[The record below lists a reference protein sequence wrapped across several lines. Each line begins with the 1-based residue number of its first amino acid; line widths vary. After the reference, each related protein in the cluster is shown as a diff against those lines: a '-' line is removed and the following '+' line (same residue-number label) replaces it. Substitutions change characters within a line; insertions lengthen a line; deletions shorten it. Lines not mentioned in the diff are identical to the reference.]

1 MRLGIGLPDNPGV
14 VGETL
19 IDWTNRIDESPFETL
34 AVVDEIVS
42 HSYEGMIKLAAA
54 AATTRHTRLMSTVIA
69 GPLRN
74 TALLAKQ
81 AASIDALSGGRL
93 SLGLGVG
100 DLIEDFAAAGVDMRG
115 RGERFD
121 EQLAG
126 MKCIWA
132 GKPIGE
138 SGRAIGPPLIQPGGP
153 ELLIGGWAPRA
164 IARVGQFADGYVGAV
179 LTEGMISD
187 EPYRLA
193 EQSWREHQRPGKPR
207 FVQNVHYAL
216 GPDAED
222 ALDAYLRYTYASQPN
237 WSESVPGMLEVT
249 PRTDFGVRQIAKR
262 LESIGVDEVV
272 FHPVSSKIDQLD
284 RLEQALG

>member
-1 MRLGIGLPDNPGV
+1 MRLGIGLPDIPGV
-14 VGETL
+14 SGETL
-19 IDWTNRIDESPFETL
+19 IDWISRVDESPFETL

-42 HSYEGMIKLAAA
+42 DSYEGTIMLATAAA
-54 AATTRHTRLMSTVIA
+54 ITRHTTLMSTVIA

-100 DLIEDFAAAGVDMRG
+100 DLVEDFAAVGVEMRG

-121 EQLAG
+121 EQLAR
-126 MKCIWA
+126 MKRIWT
-132 GKPIGE
+132 GEPMGE
-138 SGRAIGPPLIQPGGP
+138 SGRAIGPPPARPGGP
-153 ELLIGGWAPRA
+153 ELLLGGWAPRA
-164 IARVGQFADGYVGAV
+164 MARIGRFADGYVGAV
-179 LTEGMISD
+179 LAEEMISD

-193 EQSWREHQRPGKPR
+193 ERSWREHQRPGKPR

-216 GPDAED
+216 GPNAED
-222 ALDAYLRYTYASQPN
+222 ALDAYIRYNYADPN
-237 WSESVPGMLEVT
+237 WSEYVPGILEVS
-249 PRTDFGVRQIAKR
+249 PRTDLDVRRMLER

-272 FHPVSSKIDQLD
+272 FHPVSSQIDQLE

>member
-1 MRLGIGLPDNPGV
+1 MRLGIGLPDIPGV
-14 VGETL
+14 SGETL
-19 IDWTNRIDESPFETL
+19 IDWISRVDESPFETL

-42 HSYEGMIKLAAA
+42 DSYEGTIMLAAA
-54 AATTRHTRLMSTVIA
+54 AAITRHTRLMSTVIA

-100 DLIEDFAAAGVDMRG
+100 DLVEDFAAVGVEMRG

-126 MKCIWA
+126 MKRIWA
-132 GKPIGE
+132 GEPMGE
-138 SGRAIGPPLIQPGGP
+138 SGRAIGPLPYQPGGP

-164 IARVGQFADGYVGAV
+164 IARVGRFADGYVGAV
-179 LTEGMISD
+179 LSEEMISD

-193 EQSWREHQRPGKPR
+193 ERSWREHRRPGRPR
-207 FVQNVHYAL
+207 FVQNVQYSL
-216 GPDAED
+216 GPDAEG
-222 ALDAYLRYTYASQPN
+222 ALDAYLRYNYTQQPN
-237 WSESVPGMLEVT
+237 WSESVPGIVEVT
-249 PRTDFGVRQIAKR
+249 PRSDLGVRKMVER
-262 LESIGVDEVV
+262 LGSIGVDEVV
-272 FHPVSSKIDQLD
+272 FHPVSSQIDQLD